1 MIEGHGDDVFR
12 YDGKVRVNFST
23 NIHQSV
29 DHSGLMSHLASCPGL
44 LSNYPEPE
52 PFSVEKKLSEIYG
65 IPIDNILVTNGATE
79 AIYLIARKKQGSKS
93 AIEVPTFREYQD
105 ACAMFGHIV
114 RFLPVCEELNGIVFD
129 CKPDLVWICNPNNP
143 TGMVFNRE
151 KLLKL
156 IDSIPE
162 TLFVVDQ
169 AYAESR

>member
-12 YDGKVRVNFST
+12 YNGKVRVNFST

-93 AIEVPTFREYQD
+93 AIVVPTFREIGR
-105 ACAMFGHIV
+105 AHV
-114 RFLPVCEELNGIVFD
+114 
-129 CKPDLVWICNPNNP
+129 
-143 TGMVFNRE
+143 
-151 KLLKL
+151 
-156 IDSIPE
+156 
-162 TLFVVDQ
+162 
-169 AYAESR
+169 